1 MKWWKDHCGFPK
13 STPEEVKRFQTY
25 DIYAILAIVKDR
37 NPVIGAVGLQAMMH
51 GHNNADTD
59 MCHMTRG

>member
-1 MKWWKDHCGFPK
+1 MVSPNLPPKKLKGF
-13 STPEEVKRFQTY
+13 RNQTY